1 MRQASDGQKR
11 LLAGT
16 AIFACG
22 ILLITKFDHMV
33 NSTLYG
39 NGTKLTIGWYWP
51 YSAVYFLLLQG
62 FAVVLYLYVRKM
74 EALLVAESFV
84 LSGSADIVYFG
95 AWNGGVFP
103 PGQWSWTLFYQAFGR
118 WTTADQL
125 ALSASSMALA
135 GAVVLLLRR
144 KRMRR
149 PKKRR

>member
-1 MRQASDGQKR
+1 MRQASDEQKR

-39 NGTKLTIGWYWP
+39 TGTKLTIGWYWP

-62 FAVVLYLYVRKM
+62 FVVVLYLYVQKR
-74 EALLVAESFV
+74 EALLLAESFV

-103 PGQWSWTLFYQAFGR
+103 PGQWTWTFFYQAFGG

-125 ALSASSMALA
+125 ALSSASLALA
-135 GAVVLLLRR
+135 GAAVLLLRLR
-144 KRMRR
+144 RRR
-149 PKKRR
+149 PPAK